1 MNDDT
6 KQPEPDTSEADA
18 SAVAAGERNAEKH
31 PTDAESDVPVNDDKA
46 AAPPT
51 PETPN
56 NEALRAAADPIGDG
70 ARVDDDEP
78 GQDASVDGAP
88 VEPVPDPNAVAIT
101 INGRAISARKG
112 ESVIAAAD
120 RSDEYIPR
128 FCYHPRM
135 NSVGMCRQCM
145 VEIDTGRGPMLQP
158 ACMIIVAPD
167 MKVETSSPTALRAQE
182 GMIEMLLANHPLD
195 CPVCDKGGE
204 CPLQDQAFSHGPGE
218 SRYVEAKRNYEKP
231 IVISD
236 HVLLDRERCILCD
249 RCTRFADEVAG
260 DKLIHFID
268 RGNATQV
275 NTFPDEPFASY
286 FSGNVVQICPVGA
299 LTAKPYRFKARPWD
313 LQQVESTCTDCA
325 VGCRVSVHSSRDQ
338 VLRLQ
343 GVDVEAV
350 NWGWMCDRG
359 RFGFERIDSHERL
372 TEPMIR
378 QVAGHVATSWS
389 SAMSLTADVVR
400 TALTNGGPES
410 IAFIGGARL
419 TNESVFA
426 WAQLAEAIG
435 VDRHDPQLA
444 DGLPPEVLTLPRATI
459 SEAAAAATVIVIGSD
474 LKEELPVL
482 YIRLRDAIVRG
493 STKLIEATPRPTGL
507 SKYAWRSVH
516 PKPGAKGEIAALLA
530 DASVAEQIASGDV
543 VVVVGRGNLA
553 AGELRAWADIRA
565 VLDAVPSA
573 RVLPALRR
581 GNVVGALQLGFAPKS
596 TEFNTAANLRAA
608 ADGKIELLV
617 LLGADPLSDFPDSD
631 LARRGVAGARRVV
644 SIDTFLSQ
652 SSRQADIVLPAAA
665 FAEVSG
671 TTTNLEGRVSRVE
684 QTVTVAGTARPD
696 WMIAAE
702 LAVSLGHDL
711 GATSVDEFTAQIA
724 ATVAAYAGV
733 TAAALTDSEGVLAVG
748 NAGGD
753 ALPDPPADDPA
764 PNSYDYRLVVSRKL
778 YDRAVGTQM
787 APSLAGLAFG
797 AGAHVHPL
805 DLDRI
810 GVPTG
815 TDVQIIGARGTV
827 VLPVIAD
834 ASVPRGVLW
843 APFNQPPMNQPPR
856 SPLGTGELAAD
867 ISGLIDVSASV
878 VDVRIER
885 LP

>member
-1 MNDDT
+1 MGDDSSTTNDDT
-6 KQPEPDTSEADA
+6 TTEDA
-18 SAVAAGERNAEKH
+18 TLEDAG
-31 PTDAESDVPVNDDKA
+31 D
-46 AAPPT
+46 
-51 PETPN
+51 
-56 NEALRAAADPIGDG
+56 I
-70 ARVDDDEP
+70 
-78 GQDASVDGAP
+78 
-88 VEPVPDPNAVAIT
+88 VEVIPDPNAVAIT
-101 INGRAISARKG
+101 INGKAVSARKG
-112 ESVIAAAD
+112 ETVIAAAD
-120 RSDEYIPR
+120 RADDYIPR

-135 NSVGMCRQCM
+135 NPVGMCRQCM

-158 ACMIIVAPD
+158 ACMITVAPD

-182 GMIEMLLANHPLD
+182 GMIELLLANHPLD

-313 LQQVESTCTDCA
+313 LEQVESTCTACS

-338 VLRLQ
+338 VLRVQ

-359 RFGFERIDSHERL
+359 RFGFESIDSDQRL
-372 TEPMIR
+372 TEPLIR
-378 QVAGHVATSWS
+378 HESGHVATSWS
-389 SAMSLTADVVR
+389 SAMSLASNVVR
-400 TALTNGGPES
+400 TALSNGGPES
-410 IAFIGGARL
+410 IAIIGGARL

-426 WAQLAEAIG
+426 WAQFADALG
-435 VDRHDPQLA
+435 VERRDPQMA
-444 DGLPPEVLTLPRATI
+444 DGLPPEVLSLSRATI
-459 SEAAAAATVIVIGSD
+459 SEAAAAKTVIVIGSD

-482 YIRLRDAIVRG
+482 YIRLRDAVVHG
-493 STKLIEATPRPTGL
+493 ATKLIEATPRPTGL
-507 SKYAWRSVH
+507 SKYAWRTVH
-516 PKPGAKGEIAALLA
+516 PKPGTKGEIAALLA
-530 DASVAEQIASGDV
+530 DAEVAQQIASGDV

-565 VLDAVPSA
+565 VLDAVPNA
-573 RVLPALRR
+573 KVLPALRR
-581 GNVVGALQLGFAPKS
+581 GNVVGALQLGLAPKS
-596 TEFNTAANLRAA
+596 AEFNTAANLRAA

-631 LARRGVAGARRVV
+631 LARRGLAGARRVL
-644 SIDTFLSQ
+644 SIDTFMSQ
-652 SSRQADIVLPAAA
+652 STRQADIVLPVAA

-702 LAVSLGHDL
+702 LAQLLGHDL
-711 GATSVDEFTAQIA
+711 GATSVDEFMHQ
-724 ATVAAYAGV
+724 VSRSVPAYAGA
-733 TAAALTDSEGVLAVG
+733 TAAALADSEGVLAVG
-748 NAGGD
+748 SAGGE
-753 ALPDPPADDPA
+753 ALPEPPSDDAA

-810 GVPTG
+810 GVPSG

-834 ASVPRGVLW
+834 ESVPRGVLW
-843 APFNQPPMNQPPR
+843 APFNQPPLHQPAT
-856 SPLGTGELAAD
+856 SDLASD
-867 ISGLIDVSASV
+867 ISGLIDSAASV
-878 VDVRIER
+878 TDVRIER
-885 LP
+885 LS